1 MQYVDRQQQTIN
13 ASKNTT
19 KTINHRVFRCKQSIG
34 MGYVSQ
40 TTCRWFW
47 VKKKRPKFN
56 EVFIKIFGEEGDI
69 GNILEVGIS

>member
-40 TTCRWFW
+40 TTCRWF
-47 VKKKRPKFN
+47 
-56 EVFIKIFGEEGDI
+56 
-69 GNILEVGIS
+69 